1 MLHNV
6 NDAQGKRR
14 CDSCNDIVDNWID
27 IVPLFSICIPCAQM
41 TMRRLFEDLIQFH
54 NGKHISLLKIMH
66 HGECKKDSKPQSKSL
81 VELFNF

>member
-6 NDAQGKRR
+6 NDGKRK
-14 CDSCNDIVDNWID
+14 CDSCGHLVD
-27 IVPLFSICIPCAQM
+27 SICVPCAQM

-66 HGECKKDSKPQSKSL
+66 HGERKKDKKDSKSQ
-81 VELFNF
+81 VDLFNF